1 MLQLFLL
8 NMFFAIS
15 STSAMAQMP
24 VEYAYGTHARHKLD
38 VYLPNQAADAPV
50 IIFLHGGGW
59 QSGDKAGR
67 GIWYAKVKHWVPQG
81 YIFVS
86 VNTRL
91 TPEVGAISQAQ
102 DLAQAVGY
110 VQENLETWSGD
121 AARVFLM
128 GHSSG
133 AHVAALLSTRIDL
146 RAAAGLKPLAGTI
159 ALDSAAMDVPVIM
172 RDPPFRFYDRAFGD
186 DPENWA
192 AASPLAHLSAQDADM
207 LVVCSSHPQGTCAEA
222 ERFAQAG
229 RRVGVGVD
237 VVEQP
242 LSHGDINNKLGNDL
256 EYTRK
261 IDRWMASRMAD

>member
-1 MLQLFLL
+1 MLQLFLF
-8 NMFFAIS
+8 NVFFAIS

-24 VEYAYGTHARHKLD
+24 IEYAYGTHARHKLD
-38 VYLPNQAADAPV
+38 VYLPNEPADAPV

-91 TPEVGAISQAQ
+91 TPEVEAIAQAQ

-110 VQENLETWSGD
+110 VQKNLDAWGGD
-121 AARVFLM
+121 GARVFVM

-146 RAAAGLKPLAGTI
+146 REAAGLAPLAGVI

-172 RDPPFRFYDRAFGD
+172 ADPPFRFYDRAFGD
-186 DPENWA
+186 DPAVWA
-192 AASPLAHLSAQDADM
+192 AASPQAHVSGEDPHM
-207 LVVCSSHPQGTCAEA
+207 LVVCSSFPQGTCDEA
-222 ERFAQAG
+222 NRFAQAG
-229 RRVGVGVD
+229 AGAGADVD
-237 VVEQP
+237 VVEQA
-242 LSHGDINNKLGNDL
+242 LSHGDINNKLGTDVA
-256 EYTRK
+256 YTGK